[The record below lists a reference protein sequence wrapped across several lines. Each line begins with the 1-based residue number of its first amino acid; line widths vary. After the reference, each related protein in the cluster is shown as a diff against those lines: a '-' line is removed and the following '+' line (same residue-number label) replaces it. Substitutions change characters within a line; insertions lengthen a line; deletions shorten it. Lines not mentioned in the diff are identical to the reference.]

1 MNLDSVLTGIEKEK
15 KTQNILTAAYLKI
28 LVNFMQ
34 IITAISNLNIKFKSS
49 FYSFVASQ
57 KTVSGSIFNVISLD
71 CLLQGKKLI
80 KFTFLIFYLN
90 QIGTK
95 FLHFI

>member
-1 MNLDSVLTGIEKEK
+1 MNLDSVLTGIAKEK

-34 IITAISNLNIKFKSS
+34 IITAISNLNIKYKSS

-57 KTVSGSIFNVISLD
+57 KTVTGSIFNVISLD

-80 KFTFLIFYLN
+80 KYYNFNFFY
-90 QIGTK
+90 
-95 FLHFI
+95 